1 MNFRVQGPY
10 WSHPFLTMPNQKI
23 FHFFHQ
29 LLIFVNLH
37 EDEKIRL
44 FHQIFFNYFP
54 APWSTLGHSQGV
66 SLTNPT
72 ITTKATVGLVKG
84 LGP

>member
-10 WSHPFLTMPNQKI
+10 WSHPFLTMPNQKN
-23 FHFFHQ
+23 FFFFHQ

-44 FHQIFFNYFP
+44 FHQFFFNYFP

-72 ITTKATVGLVKG
+72 ITTKATGVLVMG

>member
-1 MNFRVQGPY
+1 MNFRVQRPY
-10 WSHPFLTMPNQKI
+10 WSYPFLTMPNQKI
-23 FHFFHQ
+23 FNQ

-37 EDEKIRL
+37 EDEEIRL

-54 APWSTLGHSQGV
+54 PPWSTLGHSQGV

-72 ITTKATVGLVKG
+72 ITTKATVGLAMG

>member
-1 MNFRVQGPY
+1 MNFTVQRPY
-10 WSHPFLTMPNQKI
+10 WSHSFLTMPNQKI
-23 FHFFHQ
+23 FNQ